1 MSRIAIIPA
10 RGGSKRIPRK
20 NVKEF
25 CGKPILAYSIEAALN
40 SNLFDEVMVSTDDNG
55 IAKIAKRYG
64 ASVPFLR
71 SAETANDF
79 AILKDVLNEVLAKY
93 KELEKSFDE
102 VCCILPTAPL
112 VETVDIIKSHEILE
126 REKCVSVVPVVK
138 YSYTIFRSLKIEN
151 GRLAMN
157 WPENFPKRSQD
168 LPDAY
173 HDAGLFYW
181 YSKKYFEEKIAGF
194 GENACPYIL
203 EEEKVQDIDTLDDWK
218 MAEIKYSILNNDGD
232 TNMNRKEF
240 YIYRYNLLQS
250 FFSGNLTVGKNFITN
265 EEAYSYAWSCEIY
278 PLFDACYADEE
289 FEGDFRVKKDYVQK
303 VANLIDEIVTDFDVG
318 KICSYPNYY
327 DIQKRLGG
335 KSENLDLPYVLRY
348 IFLTKKI

>member
-40 SNLFDEVMVSTDDNG
+40 SKLFDEVMVSTDDNE
-55 IAKIAKRYG
+55 IAKIANRYG

-79 AILKDVLNEVLAKY
+79 AILKDVLNEVLANYNK
-93 KELEKSFDE
+93 LEKSFDE

-112 VETVDIIKSHEILE
+112 VETADLIKSHEILE
-126 REKCVSVVPVVK
+126 KEKCVSVIPVVK
-138 YSYTIFRSLKIEN
+138 YSFTIFRSLKIEN
-151 GRLAMN
+151 GRLVMN

-194 GENACPYIL
+194 GENAYPYIL
-203 EEEKVQDIDTLDDWK
+203 DEEKAQDIDTLEDWK
-218 MAEIKYSILNNDGD
+218 IAEMK
-232 TNMNRKEF
+232 
-240 YIYRYNLLQS
+240 YNLL
-250 FFSGNLTVGKNFITN
+250 
-265 EEAYSYAWSCEIY
+265 
-278 PLFDACYADEE
+278 
-289 FEGDFRVKKDYVQK
+289 R
-303 VANLIDEIVTDFDVG
+303 
-318 KICSYPNYY
+318 
-327 DIQKRLGG
+327 
-335 KSENLDLPYVLRY
+335 KS
-348 IFLTKKI
+348 

>member
-20 NVKEF
+20 NIKEF

-40 SNLFDEVMVSTDDNG
+40 SNLFDEVMVSTDNNEIAE
-55 IAKIAKRYG
+55 IAKQYG

-194 GENACPYIL
+194 GEDACPYIL
-203 EEEKVQDIDTLDDWK
+203 DEEKVQDIDTLDDWK
-218 MAEIKYSILNNDGD
+218 IAETK
-232 TNMNRKEF
+232 
-240 YIYRYNLLQS
+240 YNLL
-250 FFSGNLTVGKNFITN
+250 
-265 EEAYSYAWSCEIY
+265 
-278 PLFDACYADEE
+278 
-289 FEGDFRVKKDYVQK
+289 R
-303 VANLIDEIVTDFDVG
+303 
-318 KICSYPNYY
+318 
-327 DIQKRLGG
+327 
-335 KSENLDLPYVLRY
+335 KS
-348 IFLTKKI
+348 

>member
-20 NVKEF
+20 NIKEF

-40 SNLFDEVMVSTDDNG
+40 SNLFDEVMVSTDDNEIAE
-55 IAKIAKRYG
+55 IAKQYG

-79 AILKDVLNEVLAKY
+79 AILKDVLNEVLSEY

-112 VETVDIIKSHEILE
+112 VEADDIIKSYEILE
-126 REKCVSVVPVVK
+126 KEKCVSVVPVVK

-181 YSKKYFEEKIAGF
+181 YNKKYFEEKIAGF

-218 MAEIKYSILNNDGD
+218 IAEMKYKMLKSSKND
-232 TNMNRKEF
+232 
-240 YIYRYNLLQS
+240 
-250 FFSGNLTVGKNFITN
+250 
-265 EEAYSYAWSCEIY
+265 
-278 PLFDACYADEE
+278 
-289 FEGDFRVKKDYVQK
+289 
-303 VANLIDEIVTDFDVG
+303 
-318 KICSYPNYY
+318 
-327 DIQKRLGG
+327 
-335 KSENLDLPYVLRY
+335 
-348 IFLTKKI
+348 

>member
-20 NVKEF
+20 NIKEF

-40 SNLFDEVMVSTDDNG
+40 SQLFDEVMVSTDDAEIAD
-55 IAKIAKRYG
+55 IAKQYG

-79 AILKDVLNEVLAKY
+79 AILKDVLNEVLSEY
-93 KELEKSFDE
+93 KELGKEFDE
-102 VCCILPTAPL
+102 ICCILPTAPL
-112 VETVDIIKSHEILE
+112 VETADIIKSHEILE

-181 YSKKYFEEKIAGF
+181 YNKKYFEEKIAGF

-218 MAEIKYSILNNDGD
+218 IAEMKYKMLKS
-232 TNMNRKEF
+232 
-240 YIYRYNLLQS
+240 S
-250 FFSGNLTVGKNFITN
+250 KNI
-265 EEAYSYAWSCEIY
+265 
-278 PLFDACYADEE
+278 
-289 FEGDFRVKKDYVQK
+289 
-303 VANLIDEIVTDFDVG
+303 
-318 KICSYPNYY
+318 
-327 DIQKRLGG
+327 
-335 KSENLDLPYVLRY
+335 
-348 IFLTKKI
+348 

>member
-1 MSRIAIIPA
+1 MNRIAIIPA

-20 NVKEF
+20 NIKEF
-25 CGKPILAYSIEAALN
+25 CGKPILAYSVEAALN
-40 SNLFDEVMVSTDDNG
+40 SQLFDEVMVSTDDTE
-55 IAKIAKRYG
+55 IADIAKRYG

-93 KELEKSFDE
+93 YELEKLFDE

-112 VETVDIIKSHEILE
+112 IETDDIIKSHEILE
-126 REKCVSVVPVVK
+126 KDNCVSVVPVVK

-151 GRLAMN
+151 GRLVMN

-194 GENACPYIL
+194 GVDACPYIL
-203 EEEKVQDIDTLDDWK
+203 DEEKVQDIDTLDDWK
-218 MAEIKYSILNNDGD
+218 IAEMKYKLLKADNN
-232 TNMNRKEF
+232 
-240 YIYRYNLLQS
+240 
-250 FFSGNLTVGKNFITN
+250 V
-265 EEAYSYAWSCEIY
+265 
-278 PLFDACYADEE
+278 
-289 FEGDFRVKKDYVQK
+289 
-303 VANLIDEIVTDFDVG
+303 
-318 KICSYPNYY
+318 
-327 DIQKRLGG
+327 
-335 KSENLDLPYVLRY
+335 
-348 IFLTKKI
+348 